1 MKTLAEER
9 TLVATA
15 YGAVTRRKFLAGT
28 AAAGALSASGLP
40 VFAQRGSSFSAERSL
55 KVGFIVPLTGPI
67 APEGEAMRRGLELG
81 LSKLNAAGGIGG
93 RPVELITQDNQSQP
107 ALAAQVARKFV
118 QQEEVDMIVGT
129 VTFDEM
135 TAVRSIAKLTGTP
148 FVTLEAGMYA
158 AVGTPSPTC
167 GGSMIILGETV
178 AQLLDPTIPYMTERF
193 GKKWAFVGSDYQF
206 PRDYTSYGKRKL
218 EEAGGTTVAEEY
230 APLGTADWSS
240 IVSKLKAAEPEVI
253 LSSVVGGDAIA
264 FIKAAESLGLLQN
277 TKVTGISL
285 QPEFY
290 PAMGS
295 AVDGQISIARYS
307 PEIATAANQEF
318 KAAYVGA
325 HGEGPIPS
333 IASTSYDCWG
343 YIKAAVE
350 RAGSFEPSEIVAAFD
365 GVEARSIL
373 SDTPLQ
379 IKQGSRDIDYPMYVC
394 EVMPGGLW
402 RIEQEAGVIGSGLT
416 C

>member
-1 MKTLAEER
+1 MNN
-9 TLVATA
+9 
-15 YGAVTRRKFLAGT
+15 TRRATTLIGPRRALDRRQFLIGT
-28 AAAGALSASGLP
+28 AAFGAIAVSGAP
-40 VFAQRGSSFSAERSL
+40 VFAQTFSAERSY
-55 KVGFIVPLTGPI
+55 KVGFVVPLTGPI

-81 LSKLNAAGGIGG
+81 LAKLNAAGGIGG
-93 RPVELITQDNQSQP
+93 RPVELLVQDNQSQP
-107 ALAAQVARKFV
+107 ALAAQLARKFI
-118 QQEEVDMIVGT
+118 QQEQVDMIVGT

-135 TAVRSIAKLTGTP
+135 TAVRSIAELSGTP

-158 AVGTPSPTC
+158 AAGTPSLTC
-167 GGSMIILGETV
+167 GSSMIILGETV
-178 AQLLDPTIPYMTERF
+178 AQLLSPTIPYMTERF

-206 PRDYTSYGKRKL
+206 PRDYTSYGKQKL
-218 EEAGGTTVAEEY
+218 SEAGGTVVAEEY

-264 FIKAAESLGLLQN
+264 FIKAAESLSLLQQ

-295 AVDGQISIARYS
+295 AIDGQISIARYS
-307 PEIATAANQEF
+307 PEIATAGNDEF
-318 KAAYVGA
+318 KAAYVAA

-333 IASTSYDCWG
+333 ISSTAYDCWG

-350 RAGSFEPSEIVAAFD
+350 RAGSFQPGEVVSAFD
-365 GVEARSIL
+365 GVEASSIL
-373 SDTPLQ
+373 SATQLR
-379 IKQGSRDIDYPMYVC
+379 IKPGARDIDYPMYVC
-394 EVMPGGLW
+394 EVMPGGTWKIL
-402 RIEQEAGVIGSGLT
+402 QEAGVVGSNLT
-416 C
+416 CE